1 MKIFSLALFFLF
13 LINAY
18 SQNMLSLEEA
28 IKMGL
33 SNNFSIL
40 IVKNSNEI
48 SKLQNNFGN
57 AGMTPTITLNG
68 NLNLANVN
76 SYQEFSTGVVQVRDA
91 AQSNTTGAALNMSWT
106 IFDGFRMFSVRK
118 RLSIT
123 EKLSELALKQ
133 EMENTVFN
141 IIKSYYDIVRI
152 NELIEFTKHN
162 LKINQEKLKIA
173 KLKLE
178 IGSDSKVD
186 VLVLQ
191 GEENKSKSDLLQLEL
206 QLLGAKTNLNTHLN
220 QAIDTDFIVNDTII
234 INYDPKLDELKK
246 SILSSN
252 KAILSYK
259 QNEFILSQLIN
270 ESKSN
275 FLPQVQLNGSY
286 NFIRSQNQAG
296 FVFLNRQAG
305 INGGISARWL
315 LFDGTRN
322 SKLLKERKLL
332 LLGQQYQTQQ
342 LEKIIDANVYIN
354 YKAFEINKQILN
366 SEKQNLSFSKEVL
379 DISLERYR
387 LGKINLLETIETQ
400 KNYQEAQLRYI
411 NALYAIKIA
420 ETELLKS
427 NGKLLQ

>member
-252 KAILSYK
+252 NSILSSK
-259 QNEFILSQLIN
+259 QNEFIMSQLIN

-387 LGKINLLETIETQ
+387 LGKTNLLETIETQ